1 MREGRP
7 ACRSDVRKVFVPYE
21 WKKSEKAL
29 TFPEPFPHR
38 SPFPSRSFSGYARKG
53 TPTARRSARRR
64 RPVFPVVRGQH
75 AAEEGGGPGRLACVC
90 GVPWNTAEAVPPGAV
105 LNKDALR
112 YTLMIRQ
119 PDFVTDGLAARG
131 IAATNGKK
139 PHPLYES
146 VSFGRWND
154 GLCVQMLHVGP
165 YDVEPERFSLMQT
178 YCAEHGLRRVS
189 GWHREIDLSDA
200 RRTDPA
206 RLKTVLRFRVEAC
219 A

>member
-1 MREGRP
+1 MLPKKGEAPEGRH
-7 ACRSDVRKVFVPYE
+7 A
-21 WKKSEKAL
+21 
-29 TFPEPFPHR
+29 
-38 SPFPSRSFSGYARKG
+38 YA
-53 TPTARRSARRR
+53 
-64 RPVFPVVRGQH
+64 VFPL
-75 AAEEGGGPGRLACVC
+75 EGV
-90 GVPWNTAEAVPPGAV
+90 WNTAEPVPPGAV

-165 YDVEPERFSLMQT
+165 YDVDPERFSLMQT
-178 YCAEHGLRRVS
+178 YCAEHGLRHVS